1 MMEADLVQREVDPP
15 LNRWCACGHEAPA
28 MFKRGGPDSLPE
40 PTRFFQVTGGGDVNA
55 IYCEICLIVS
65 SYLSAQ
71 KKKGLIK

>member
-40 PTRFFQVTGGGDVNA
+40 PTRFFLVQGHEVNA
-55 IYCEICLIVS
+55 IYCELCLIVANHI
-65 SYLSAQ
+65 SAQ
-71 KKKGLIK
+71 KKKGLVK